1 MGFPSKYN
9 GLTMK
14 MVTFPS
20 DGIIL
25 RIWIGWK
32 WVIYLCDETKSAH
45 FSSMIFGG
53 ENMFVIPV
61 YKLIRT
67 YMLLLDQMRFALI
80 YSMASG
86 RISNRIDTY
95 AS

>member
-1 MGFPSKYN
+1 
-9 GLTMK
+9 MK
-14 MVTFPS
+14 MVTFRY

-32 WVIYLCDETKSAH
+32 WVIYLCAETKSAH

-53 ENMFVIPV
+53 ENMFVIFV
-61 YKLIRT
+61 YELHRT
-67 YMLLLDQMRFALI
+67 YMFCGSNVRLSLI

-95 AS
+95 TS